1 MQLDPAI
8 VAALQEIESTQGI
21 SRELIFDSLREAI
34 CAAYYKAHGQVDN
47 LVVDV
52 NFGESND
59 IEAYLKKT
67 VVLEVGDPTHEI
79 SLDDAKKISEDA
91 EEGDSI
97 LIEVSLDDLGY
108 LAIHYAKQRIVG
120 AIKDAKRE
128 RILRQYKHRLMD
140 VINGNV
146 LYVDRQ
152 DVFVEVDGDVEAVM
166 PFREQIPGE
175 KYIPGQRIKALL
187 VDVRSGKKT
196 PHNDRKNCR
205 TR

>member
-8 VAALQEIESTQGI
+8 VAALQEIESTQGR

-79 SLDDAKKISEDA
+79 SLDDR
-91 EEGDSI
+91 
-97 LIEVSLDDLGY
+97 GY

-146 LYVDRQ
+146 LYV
-152 DVFVEVDGDVEAVM
+152 
-166 PFREQIPGE
+166 
-175 KYIPGQRIKALL
+175 
-187 VDVRSGKKT
+187 
-196 PHNDRKNCR
+196 
-205 TR
+205 